1 MSLGI
6 KRSLTL
12 GANIPTTHLWVQN
25 VSIVNYPINLFPTKT
40 LFCVKEI
47 FVPQG

>member
-1 MSLGI
+1 MSFF
-6 KRSLTL
+6 L

-25 VSIVNYPINLFPTKT
+25 VSIINYQINLFPTKT
-40 LFCVKEI
+40 LFSMKKI